1 LIGSSSSNRA
11 TSEEAAQVSV
21 LRRVFAIDLRSLAV
35 WRLALAL
42 LVLLDVRLRWPVAE
56 SLYSDA
62 GWLTRDLAGTLH
74 RQLAGEV
81 PAHAIWSV
89 LWLDGSA
96 LSSRLALAVMA
107 LAAIPFLVGWK
118 TRFCNVVL
126 WILVASIHA
135 RNPLVTT
142 SADMLLKLML
152 MWGMFLPLGRVWSV
166 DARRRSEPADHR
178 PVFSLASAGLILQ
191 LVQLYVFSG
200 IAKLNGAWLD
210 GTAMEYVLR
219 LDIYTTAFGQ
229 RLLDFPRL
237 VSGIAWGTLAL
248 ELGVVWLVLVPWRS
262 AWPRIVTLSLFWS
275 FHAGIALTMQI
286 GLFCPICMSIWLV
299 TIPAGFWDRMNGR
312 AKSPVPHSVSD
323 SGMPAWAS
331 SLCVLL
337 TVWTLCWNIGQVAG
351 SRFPGFLRTP
361 LALLGRILAVDQNFQ
376 MFGQLHQENS
386 WFVFRATLADG
397 SEADLLRGVAPPVW
411 EKPPRVAAT
420 IPDHNWRK
428 LLDNLTQERFAAYR
442 QPLLESVVRDWNRRH
457 EPERQV
463 VAAEL
468 VKLSQPIGPGFNGI
482 DQKSAVWATAG
493 QAFDRPGSRFD
504 EMLRRMKEGTG
515 PSF

>member
-1 LIGSSSSNRA
+1 MA
-11 TSEEAAQVSV
+11 
-21 LRRVFAIDLRSLAV
+21 LAV
-35 WRLALAL
+35 

-56 SLYSDA
+56 SMYSDA
-62 GWLTRDLAGTLH
+62 GWLTRELAGTLH

-89 LWLDGSA
+89 LWLDGSVTFG
-96 LSSRLALAVMA
+96 RLVLAGTA
-107 LAAIPFLVGWK
+107 LAAIPFLIGWK
-118 TRFCNVVL
+118 TKLFNVVL

-166 DARRRSEPADHR
+166 DARRRNGPSDIG
-178 PVFSLASAGLILQ
+178 PVFSPASVGLILQ
-191 LVQLYVFSG
+191 LVQLYLFTG

-210 GTAMEYVLR
+210 ATAMEYVLR
-219 LDIYTTAFGQ
+219 LDLYTTVFGQ

-237 VSGIAWGTLAL
+237 LSGIAWGTLAL
-248 ELGVVWLVLVPWRS
+248 ELGAVWLVLIPWRS
-262 AWPRIVTLSLFWS
+262 AWPRIVTLVLFWA
-275 FHAGIALTMQI
+275 FHAGIGLTMQI

-299 TIPAGFWDRMNGR
+299 TIPAGFWDRLTGR
-312 AKSPVPHSVSD
+312 RAEAPMPHSVSEPVREASGSDANLRSLRSELGSDPLPGRFSDRLSD
-323 SGMPAWAS
+323 SRMPAFVS
-331 SLCVLL
+331 VFCVLL
-337 TVWTLCWNIGQVAG
+337 IVWTLSWNIGQVAG
-351 SRFPGFLRTP
+351 SGFPGFLRTP
-361 LALLGRILAVDQNFQ
+361 IALLGRVLAVDQNFQ

-457 EPERQV
+457 EPAGQV
-463 VAAEL
+463 VASEL

-493 QAFDRPGSRFD
+493 KAVDRPGSRFD